1 MSDSLATEED
11 YRQVIEIS
19 ISLLSKQTVPLEQ
32 HPPASSSSSY
42 PSGRLTKQERA
53 IIEKS
58 KHFEAEILQTLQQ
71 VDKKD
76 DWYLKYKRLAG
87 KLQKEKSQHSV
98 LEDFIQ
104 SQNKKIT
111 VLVDHVEKLMKALKI
126 ESAKRLKIIEESRKN
141 EKEDGALQAKIDRQ
155 QRIIATQQRA
165 LHEVN
170 EGSKVLEDQLKLMDE
185 KYLELRGKLDVTRDH
200 FMKQIKLVKKENGG
214 QYNSLH
220 ANKSKWSRQ
229 QKTKVSRNL
238 PGDQESQ
245 HATICYL
252 STNERANSCSCGEKN

>member
-1 MSDSLATEED
+1 MDLQESSVEDVLSREGDSQAQGWAITAPAAKTTPTTATVTTATVTTARAKADDKSTAPLSSTLHQWLCQLARQVNMSDSLASEED
-11 YRQVIEIS
+11 YRHVIETT
-19 ISLLSKQTVPLEQ
+19 ISLLSKQSAPLEQ
-32 HPPASSSSSY
+32 QPPTSSSSP
-42 PSGRLTKQERA
+42 PSGRLSKKERA

-71 VDKKD
+71 VDKKE

-155 QRIIATQQRA
+155 QRIIATQQR
-165 LHEVN
+165 
-170 EGSKVLEDQLKLMDE
+170 
-185 KYLELRGKLDVTRDH
+185 
-200 FMKQIKLVKKENGG
+200 
-214 QYNSLH
+214 
-220 ANKSKWSRQ
+220 
-229 QKTKVSRNL
+229 
-238 PGDQESQ
+238 
-245 HATICYL
+245 
-252 STNERANSCSCGEKN
+252 